1 MVERGWCDEESEWC
15 IGERGGRSKTLGGVF
30 YSVRRKEVNNE
41 KTLLQD
47 KKNKLGIIFI
57 ILWENKKRKKG
68 FDCWEVPVVFLM

>member
-1 MVERGWCDEESEWC
+1 MKRASDVLEREEEEVKLWE
-15 IGERGGRSKTLGGVF
+15 GF

-68 FDCWEVPVVFLM
+68 FDC